1 MFTALP
7 TPLPFLDDKRLVILG
22 TADATRLPTLP
33 NVPTLAEAG
42 LPGFEFS
49 AWAALL
55 APAGTP
61 PEIIDRLNAAA
72 NAALSDPEVHKQ
84 LTALGYEVVGGPPSA
99 LAALIER
106 DYQAKGDILR
116 AANIHAD
123 SAARRGYPPGRTAG
137 RGPRRRQPHHA
148 ARHAGH
154 GCEAVEQRHHHHR
167 PGRRDRVGR
176 PGCRRHRR
184 RRAPGRAGR
193 YQLDPAGVAAL
204 FP

>member
-1 MFTALP
+1 MFIALP

-123 SAARRGYPPGRTAG
+123 
-137 RGPRRRQPHHA
+137 
-148 ARHAGH
+148 
-154 GCEAVEQRHHHHR
+154 
-167 PGRRDRVGR
+167 
-176 PGCRRHRR
+176 
-184 RRAPGRAGR
+184 
-193 YQLDPAGVAAL
+193 
-204 FP
+204 